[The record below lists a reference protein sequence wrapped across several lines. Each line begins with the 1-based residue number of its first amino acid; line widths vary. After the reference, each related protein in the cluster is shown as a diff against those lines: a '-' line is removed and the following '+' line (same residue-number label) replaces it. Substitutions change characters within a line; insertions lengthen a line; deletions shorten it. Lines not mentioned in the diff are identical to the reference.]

1 MAHLVPPDLLVV
13 AAFSRHVAALDWARN
28 RLLGEFGPVA
38 LESPRY
44 AFHHTNY
51 YSATMGT
58 ELQKQLFAFVDLID
72 PARLAD
78 IKQRTIAMEAELA
91 KCGQYPEPRPL
102 NLDPGLL
109 NLGKFMLASTKD
121 NAQRIYLRD
130 GIYAEVTLRF
140 QEDAFQPYPWTY
152 RDYQEPFVREF
163 LKQARGFHRQQS
175 AVRGTSPV

>member
-1 MAHLVPPDLLVV
+1 MSQSHLVPLDSLVV
-13 AAFSRHVAALDWARN
+13 AAFSRHPAALDWARS
-28 RLLGEFGPVA
+28 RLIAEFGPVD

-51 YSATMGT
+51 YSATMGM
-58 ELQKQLFAFVDLID
+58 ELQKQLLAFAELVD

-78 IKQRTIAMEAELA
+78 IKHRTIKLEAELA
-91 KCGQYPEPRPL
+91 KSSQFPEPRPL

-140 QEDAFQPYPWTY
+140 QDDAFQPYPWTY

-163 LKQARGFHRQQS
+163 LKQARGYYRQQR
-175 AVRGTSPV
+175 AVRDS